1 MLSRDINNIIK
12 KYLDYSI
19 NNLLSIVK
27 KNNKQSKWKFINP
40 DITMEDIM
48 TLCAKLGS
56 SGFYLHKNENSENL
70 IERLISKIS
79 QSTIKEFIH
88 IGNGGGNRFY
98 FAIDRYGSQ
107 CHILALNIIR
117 Y

>member
-12 KYLDYSI
+12 KYLDYSL

-27 KNNKQSKWKFINP
+27 KNKSSKFGFINP

-48 TLCAKLGS
+48 TICARLGC

-70 IERLISKIS
+70 IERPINKTS
-79 QSTIKEFIH
+79 QSIIAKFMYT
-88 IGNGGGNRFY
+88 GNGGSNRFY
-98 FAIDRYGSQ
+98 FTIDQHGPQ
-107 CHILALNIIR
+107 CHILALNIIK